1 MRIRDLWHSQNE
13 KEWNNALESYWHN
26 PSVKRNIALEKCM
39 HGLDIE
45 NVKALG
51 PRGWYEFLLY
61 CYFPW
66 KFTECRWLLS
76 GMKRLKRYERES
88 TLDGL
93 AAIKD
98 SLFDFDPSDVREGL
112 KRAKRIHGLGWI
124 AASGLLAVLFP
135 ERFGTSDQFVV
146 KGLCEIETL
155 PERQVVLAMVK
166 VRKGKQ
172 VVEIDSLKKAAL
184 LVGIMRRK
192 AEELNTLFGHDE
204 SDPERWTPRKIDMIL
219 FALREGKIEAK
230 PSLRRATPNEI
241 RGNVKANLR
250 HLKLSVMTSAQIN
263 YAADRVVCAAERRV
277 RNGGSQPSETGLDVN
292 IRRKRKTGGCE
303 VVKSVAAPSSSWRG
317 HP

>member
-1 MRIRDLWHSQNE
+1 LRIRDLWHSQNE
-13 KEWNNALESYWHN
+13 KQWNDALESYWHN
-26 PSVKRNIALEKCM
+26 PSVKRNIALEKLI
-39 HGLDIE
+39 HGLNIE
-45 NVKALG
+45 NVKALS

-88 TLDGL
+88 TLDEL

-98 SLFDFDPSDVREGL
+98 SLFDFDLSDVREGL
-112 KRAKRIHGLGWI
+112 KTAERIHGLGWI

-135 ERFGTSDQFVV
+135 EWFGTSDQFVV

-166 VRKGKQ
+166 VVKGKQ
-172 VVEIDSLKKAAL
+172 VVQIDSPKKAAL

-192 AEELNTLFGHDE
+192 AEELNALFGHDE

-219 FALREGKIEAK
+219 FALREGKREAN
-230 PSLRRATPNEI
+230 PFLRRASPNQI
-241 RGNVKANLR
+241 RANVKANLR
-250 HLKLSVMTSAQIN
+250 QLKLSVMTSAQIN
-263 YAADRVVCAAERRV
+263 YAADRVASVAEKRARS
-277 RNGGSQPSETGLDVN
+277 GGSQPCAAGLEVN
-292 IRRKRKTGGCE
+292 IRRKRKTGKRE
-303 VVKSVAAPSSSWRG
+303 VVKSVAAPSSVWRG